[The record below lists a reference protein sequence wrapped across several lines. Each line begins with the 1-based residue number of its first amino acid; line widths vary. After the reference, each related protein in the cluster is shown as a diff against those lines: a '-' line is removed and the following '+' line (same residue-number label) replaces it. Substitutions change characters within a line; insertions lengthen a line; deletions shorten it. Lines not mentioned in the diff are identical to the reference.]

1 MEGAVLGSVQLGLS
15 NIGFYLLVGLS
26 LILTL
31 NLFSTIGEGVARRN
45 TWQLAMESLFGF
57 VLNLVKSQI
66 GTVGQLFFPSFY
78 SLFLFILFS
87 NLIGLVPY
95 SFAPFAQ
102 MALSIGFSCT
112 ILLGVTILGFIKHG
126 VNFFSLFVPSG
137 CPLFLV
143 PFLVLIETV
152 SYLARALSLGLRLGA
167 NLISGHILLK
177 VLSSLTWTF
186 FFSSGS
192 LISVLL
198 APLPI
203 LFLIAIFALEL
214 GVAFLQAYVF
224 VLLSMNYLNDALCL
238 HSESSQNSPVVEKAL
253 AMVLFTASNARL
265 VTPVLSQIRH
275 YRRPDPPLYP
285 PPNTRTARGDSG
297 YCSRGSLHK

>member
-1 MEGAVLGSVQLGLS
+1 MANLNNPLEQFEIVKFIGMEGAVLGSVQLGLS

-224 VLLSMNYLNDALCL
+224 VLLSMNYLNDADRK
-238 HSESSQNSPVVEKAL
+238 SVV
-253 AMVLFTASNARL
+253 
-265 VTPVLSQIRH
+265 
-275 YRRPDPPLYP
+275 
-285 PPNTRTARGDSG
+285 
-297 YCSRGSLHK
+297 